1 MNRSIL
7 IVICDFLL
15 VSLLAFS
22 TVDINKVSQPKNG
35 APRLGG
41 ADVATNQV
49 TGSQDLD
56 NAMRVAL
63 EQERKMHEALMV
75 ELQQSRLSVSQ
86 RDQQLQNIQGQLQ
99 AKDLQAARLQ
109 EQETNL
115 MREMA
120 GAKSNIALLNDQ
132 LRTAAE
138 ESLLS
143 KAERDVV
150 EAEARKQ
157 LEKASAMEHQLAKLQ
172 ESNQVM
178 QAERA
183 NLATQLQISEA
194 AHQTAVA
201 QMTQLQG
208 EVKEQ
213 QQINAK
219 LADGVQA
226 LAAKSSELA
235 QEFRESNPLGPNE
248 IFQQLITNRLL
259 ASFYG
264 MKSGVFGTD
273 TKYKQTQIV
282 LATDGSN
289 TFALCHLQDTPM
301 TLWSPGA
308 RWEDLSGTLANPNN
322 SAVFTMEL
330 ISFCA
335 QDPRVVMIPV
345 PTPQAKALGCR
356 IYKLVRDPY
365 KFQDVVVAGT
375 RENYYGACRFQIDME
390 TPKYVKMDRNSL
402 RGLFGKFNPSSG
414 DLVFSQSGDLLGV
427 MVNNNY
433 CLLVRAY
440 DPGEMLRF
448 GPQGHNQPTAQTL
461 SSLYAVVS
469 QLPYKLQ

>member
-22 TVDINKVSQPKNG
+22 TVDINKVSQPQNG
-35 APRLGG
+35 APRLAG
-41 ADVATNQV
+41 ADMPTNQV
-49 TGSQDLD
+49 TGSQDLG

-63 EQERKMHEALMV
+63 EQEHKVHDALLV

-86 RDQQLQNIQGQLQ
+86 RDQQLQNIQAQLQ
-99 AKDLQAARLQ
+99 SKDQQAAHLQ

-115 MREMA
+115 IHEMA
-120 GAKSNIALLNDQ
+120 NAKSNIALLNDQ

-157 LEKASAMEHQLAKLQ
+157 LEKATAMEHQLSQLQ
-172 ESNQVM
+172 QSNQVM

-194 AHQTAVA
+194 AHQAAVA
-201 QMTQLQG
+201 QMGQLQG
-208 EVKEQ
+208 EVKVQ

-235 QEFRESNPLGPNE
+235 QEFHESNPLGPNE
-248 IFQQLITNRLL
+248 IFQQLVTNRLM

-282 LATDGSN
+282 LATDGTN
-289 TFALCHLQDTPM
+289 TFALCHLQDTPL

-308 RWEDLSGTLANPNN
+308 KWEDLSGTLAYA
-322 SAVFTMEL
+322 SGVYQIETV
-330 ISFCA
+330 SFSA
-335 QDPRVVMIPV
+335 QDPRVVMIPI
-345 PTPQAKALGCR
+345 PPPQAKALGCR
-356 IYKLVRDPY
+356 VYKLVRDPFR
-365 KFQDVVVAGT
+365 FQDVVVAGT
-375 RENYYGACRFQIDME
+375 RENYYGVCKFQIDLD

-414 DLVFSQSGDLLGV
+414 DLVFSQSGDLLGI

-433 CLLVRAY
+433 CLLVRGF
-440 DPGEMLRF
+440 DPGETLHF
-448 GPQGHNQPTAQTL
+448 GPQGHNQPTAETL

>member
-22 TVDINKVSQPKNG
+22 TVDINKVSQPQNG

-41 ADVATNQV
+41 AEVATNQV
-49 TGSQDLD
+49 TGSQDLSS
-56 NAMRVAL
+56 AMRAAL
-63 EQERKMHEALMV
+63 EQERKTHDALLV
-75 ELQQSRLSVSQ
+75 ELQQSRLSASQ
-86 RDQQLQNIQGQLQ
+86 RDQQLQAIQAQLQ
-99 AKDLQAARLQ
+99 AKDQQASHLQ

-115 MREMA
+115 LREMA
-120 GAKSNIALLNDQ
+120 NAKSNIALLNDQ

-138 ESLLS
+138 ESLLT

-157 LEKASAMEHQLAKLQ
+157 LEKATAMEGQLSKLQ

-194 AHQTAVA
+194 AHQAAVA
-201 QMTQLQG
+201 QMSQLQG
-208 EVKEQ
+208 EVKVQ
-213 QQINAK
+213 QQINGK
-219 LADGVQA
+219 LADSVQV

-235 QEFRESNPLGPNE
+235 QEFHESNPLGPNE

-264 MKSGVFGTD
+264 MKSGVFGSD

-308 RWEDLSGTLANPNN
+308 KWEDLSGTLAYNN
-322 SAVFTMEL
+322 TVYSMDL
-330 ISFCA
+330 IAFCA

-345 PTPQAKALGCR
+345 PPPQAKALGCR
-356 IYKLVRDPY
+356 IYHLVRDPY
-365 KFQDVVVAGT
+365 RFQDVVVTGT
-375 RENYYGACRFQIDME
+375 RENYYGVCRFQIDME
-390 TPKYVKMDRNSL
+390 TPKYVKMDRSTL
-402 RGLFGKFNPSSG
+402 RGLFGKFNPSTG

-440 DPGEMLRF
+440 DPGEMLRL
-448 GPQGHNQPTAQTL
+448 GPQGHDQPTAQTL

-469 QLPYKLQ
+469 QLPFKLQ